1 MRLVGLTVILTLGLI
16 LAPLAVEAQEAGK
29 VYRIGILGEKASD
42 PSEARMWQTF
52 RLGLREL
59 GWIEGRNIR
68 IESRWA
74 EDNYS
79 RLPEL
84 TADLVRL
91 RVDLIVTRGS
101 TYVQGARKATS
112 AIPIVFL
119 VHADPVATGHV
130 ASLARPGGNITGLSL
145 QLTEIYRK
153 GFEILISAV
162 PRAKRIAVLWNPDAP
177 SHPPGLKALEESA
190 RTLRVQFQ
198 AVVARAGAELESA
211 FTAIA
216 RAEAQALFVLSF
228 GPYSA
233 ERQRIAELAIRH
245 RLPTMFADRVHV
257 EAGGLMSYGAD
268 LGNLFRRGA
277 IYVDKIL
284 RGAKPAD
291 LPVEQPT
298 KFELVINLKTA
309 KALGLT
315 IPQSILIRADE
326 IIQ

>member
-1 MRLVGLTVILTLGLI
+1 MRRIRLAVVLAVSLA
-16 LAPLAVEAQEAGK
+16 LAPLSAEAQAGK
-29 VYRIGILGEKASD
+29 VYRIGILGESASD

-52 RLGLREL
+52 QLGLREL

-68 IESRWA
+68 IESRWV
-74 EDNYS
+74 EDNYA

-84 TADLVRL
+84 AADLVRL
-91 RVDLIVTRGS
+91 KVDLIVTRGS

-112 AIPIVFL
+112 TIRIVFL
-119 VHADPVATGHV
+119 VHADPLATGHV

-153 GFEILISAV
+153 GFGILISTV
-162 PRAKRIAVLWNPDAP
+162 PAAKRIAVLYNPDTP
-177 SHPPGLKALEESA
+177 SHIPGLKALEESA
-190 RTLRVQFQ
+190 HTRRVQLQ
-198 AVVARAGAELESA
+198 AAVARAGAELESA

-216 RAEAQALFVLSF
+216 RAEAQAVFVLSL
-228 GPYSA
+228 GAYSA
-233 ERQRIAELAIRH
+233 ARQRIAELAIRH
-245 RLPTMFADRVHV
+245 RLPTMFADRDHV

-268 LGNLFRRGA
+268 LGDLFRRGA

-284 RGAKPAD
+284 RGAKPGD

-315 IPQSILIRADE
+315 IPQSLLLQANQVIE
-326 IIQ
+326 

>member
-1 MRLVGLTVILTLGLI
+1 
-16 LAPLAVEAQEAGK
+16 APLVVRAQPAGK
-29 VYRIGILGEKASD
+29 MSAVGILGEMASD

-59 GWIEGRNIR
+59 GWIEGQNLR

-84 TADLVRL
+84 TADLIRL
-91 RVDLIVTRGS
+91 RVDLI
-101 TYVQGARKATS
+101 
-112 AIPIVFL
+112 
-119 VHADPVATGHV
+119 
-130 ASLARPGGNITGLSL
+130 
-145 QLTEIYRK
+145 
-153 GFEILISAV
+153 
-162 PRAKRIAVLWNPDAP
+162 
-177 SHPPGLKALEESA
+177 
-190 RTLRVQFQ
+190 
-198 AVVARAGAELESA
+198 VARAGAELESA

-233 ERQRIAELAIRH
+233 KRQRLAELAIRH

-268 LGNLFRRGA
+268 LGDLFRRGA

-284 RGAKPAD
+284 RGAKPGD

-309 KALGLT
+309 KALGLN
-315 IPQSILIRADE
+315 IPQSLL
-326 IIQ
+326 